1 MPERQPNSL
10 SGKVANPVVVQRG
23 LPLFGLRTRR
33 KLPYMQA
40 ITLNGGAS
48 VVTGYV
54 FSANGC
60 FDPNITGTGHQP
72 MGFDQMMV
80 FYNHYTVLR
89 ARVTAMFENTGTPTS
104 KVGLSISGSTTFST
118 DYEVNIENGQ
128 LVWATI
134 QPAGTNGSTCALKTS
149 VNCAAFQGLQNIMD
163 DPDMR
168 GDIASNPIEQLYF
181 LLTLWNTSGA
191 TVPVAN
197 VDVLIEYDV
206 VFHEPKKGTLS

>member
-1 MPERQPNSL
+1 
-10 SGKVANPVVVQRG
+10 
-23 LPLFGLRTRR
+23 
-33 KLPYMQA
+33 MQA
-40 ITLNGGAS
+40 VTINGTAS
-48 VVTGYV
+48 AVNAYI
-54 FSANGC
+54 FSANGL

-80 FYNHYTVLR
+80 FYNHYTVLGASVR
-89 ARVTAMFENTGTPTS
+89 CMFENTGTPTS
-104 KVGLSISGSTTFST
+104 KVGLSVSGSTTFSV

-128 LVWATI
+128 MVFATV
-134 QPAGTNGSTCALKTS
+134 QPAGTNGSTCALRTA
-149 VNCAAFQGLQNIMD
+149 VNCANFQGLQNIMD

-181 LLTLWNTSGA
+181 VLSLWNTSGA
-191 TVPVAN
+191 TVPVCN

>member
-1 MPERQPNSL
+1 MPERQPHSL